1 MFIGHK
7 LVFSGHSASRGQCKE
22 TCKKVKMATFD
33 DFSVLNYLSMLPRRA
48 LTHLIDPTP
57 HEGTDTI
64 LHVTHIKENCWQLLG
79 HFIH

>member
-7 LVFSGHSASRGQCKE
+7 LFLSGHSASRGQCKE
-22 TCKKVKMATFD
+22 TCKKVKRATFA
-33 DFSVLNYLSMLPRRA
+33 DFSVLNYLSLLPRRA
-48 LTHLIDPTP
+48 LTNLIDPTQ
-57 HEGTDTI
+57 HEDTI